1 RRPSESNC
9 REEPSCDDASS
20 LSQRLSWSGS
30 CWSSPPLQWPRRAGS
45 PLSAERLQFRSAPQP
60 VGTALATGGSSM
72 RLLRRRQ
79 YVLSP
84 PAPSPTA
91 EPSPASCTSWS
102 DMATGGKSPTE
113 SWCRLICGAATG
125 WWLDRGSVR
134 RRAEC
139 TSVCGL
145 AVSIGIQRPISGAR
159 PAAPVSCLSTAP
171 ANGRRRYRS
180 GVVATWGELGRGRC
194 V

>member
-1 RRPSESNC
+1 MRRRVVSVTTIVLVWLMLVQPTSAM
-9 REEPSCDDASS
+9 ASP
-20 LSQRLSWSGS
+20 
-30 CWSSPPLQWPRRAGS
+30 CWQPPVGGTVAVP
-45 PLSAERLQFRSAPQP
+45 FSAPACWYCA
-60 VGTALATGGSSM
+60 GHRGMST

-79 YVLSP
+79 HVLSP

-91 EPSPASCTSWS
+91 ELSPASCTSWS

-139 TSVCGL
+139 TLVCGL

-159 PAAPVSCLSTAP
+159 PAAPVSCLSTAR
-171 ANGRRRYRS
+171 ATGRRRYRS